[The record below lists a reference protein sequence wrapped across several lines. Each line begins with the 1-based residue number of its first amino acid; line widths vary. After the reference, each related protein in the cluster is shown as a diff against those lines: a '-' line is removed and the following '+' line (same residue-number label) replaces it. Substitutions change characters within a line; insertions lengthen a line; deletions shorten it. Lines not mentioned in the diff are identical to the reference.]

1 MKQQNTEY
9 RFFANTFDV
18 SRHVKRHSPTSK
30 QYCTRQTHTKMKF
43 FTNRNTNRIGK
54 TLVFSFLLLTLTKVN
69 AQTDNPKYN
78 KQLADSL
85 GADDY
90 GMKMYVLVILKPGKT
105 TIEDKQRRDSLF
117 LGHLQNINHLA
128 EIGKLIAAGPIKQ
141 NEKRYEGVFILNV
154 GTIEEANILL
164 QTDPA
169 IKEKML
175 DTELFQWYGSAA
187 LPLYLKFHDNVKK
200 RDF

>member
-1 MKQQNTEY
+1 
-9 RFFANTFDV
+9 
-18 SRHVKRHSPTSK
+18 
-30 QYCTRQTHTKMKF
+30 MKF

-54 TLVFSFLLLTLTKVN
+54 TLVFSFLLLTLTKVK

-105 TIEDKQRRDSLF
+105 TIEHKQRRDSLF

-141 NEKRYEGVFILNV
+141 NEKKYDGIFILNV

-187 LPLYLKFHDNVKK
+187 LPLYLQFHDNVKK